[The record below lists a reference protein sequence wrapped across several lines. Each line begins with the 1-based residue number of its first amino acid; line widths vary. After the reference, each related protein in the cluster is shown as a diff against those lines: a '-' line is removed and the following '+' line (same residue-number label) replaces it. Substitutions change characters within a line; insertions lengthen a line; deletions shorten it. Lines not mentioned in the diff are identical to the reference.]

1 MTERAR
7 LVRRNAARMALGAS
21 AFVLLPALVTAFWV
35 TGLHALLGAIPY
47 ALLVGV
53 GSLWVTLKRNPRPTF
68 VAGQTS
74 VDGEGELTHAGSSLA
89 RAGELVRGFVVP
101 GERGSHRVRLEK
113 KRGLFP
119 VEIEVPDLETGRALL
134 SALGLAASQTTA
146 ETTAVGPIF
155 ALPLA
160 AQIALIASVPLLF
173 TAIVAGALQFLPRG
187 VAGPYAVIA
196 SFFVLSALVA
206 ASLKR
211 RSVTIGTDGIFL
223 RWLLWSRFV
232 PFERVQAVRLLEARG
247 VTRTSGVELALDSG
261 PPVRIPVGWSL
272 EAPQAA
278 LLRARI
284 EEAREA
290 FEERPTA
297 TVAEALSR
305 GEDDA
310 TTWLTRLRGLA
321 AGANADMRTAPLPA
335 AEIERVLGDASL
347 DAEARIGAA
356 LALATH
362 EDGQRDRVR
371 IVARTVAAPKLRIVL
386 ERIADATT
394 DEQFLDAIG
403 VIEAEASVTPA
414 RPRVSR

>member
-1 MTERAR
+1 
-7 LVRRNAARMALGAS
+7 MALGAS